1 MYIDEFTEA
10 VAQAPACAHG
20 GKDPGAVANRVP
32 IRTNRRYHAEPVA
45 EVVAEFNSAVKIIAS
60 TISCQS
66 QESSLSDLEPFR
78 NV

>member
-1 MYIDEFTEA
+1 MYIDEFTETA
-10 VAQAPACAHG
+10 AQAPAYAHG

-32 IRTNRRYHAEPVA
+32 IRTNRRCHAEPVA